1 MAWRVPR
8 SSRRGIRLAFV
19 TNPFFFYP
27 ETWGFG
33 LPVIYGIWVLAVLLL
48 YPACRW
54 FAGVKE
60 RRRDLWW
67 LGYL

>member
-1 MAWRVPR
+1 M
-8 SSRRGIRLAFV
+8 GIALSHTLYAQYHLTPINVLLAF
-19 TNPFFFYP
+19 
-27 ETWGFG
+27 
-33 LPVIYGIWVLAVLLL
+33 LMIIYGVWVLTVLLL